1 MIFNKHFNL
10 VGTHA
15 FLSASNPHWVNDDD
29 QKFDVRVENAVAAKR
44 GTDLHALAHELIRM
58 GVRLPDEPTTM
69 NLYVNDAID
78 YKMTPEQPLFYSPN
92 CYGTPDAI
100 GFRRN
105 FLRIHDLKTGYT
117 RAKVLQLLIYASI
130 FCLEYMIRPFDIETE
145 LRIYQ
150 SDEVRIYPADPDEIT
165 HIMDRIV
172 TRDKRIDVLR
182 EMREAE
188 A

>member
-1 MIFNKHFNL
+1 VIFNKHFNL

-29 QKFDVRVENAVAAKR
+29 EKFDRRYDNAVAAKR
-44 GTDLHALAHELIRM
+44 GTDLHALAHDLIRM
-58 GVRLPDEPTTM
+58 GVRLPDIPETM

-78 YKMTPEQPLFYSPN
+78 YGMTPEQPLFYSPN

-100 GFRRN
+100 GFGQN
-105 FLRIHDLKTGYT
+105 LLRIHDLKTGAT
-117 RAKVLQLLIYASI
+117 RTKVLQLLVYSAI
-130 FCLEYMIRPFDIETE
+130 FCLEYMIKPFDIETE

-150 SDEVRIYPADPDEIT
+150 SDEVRVYPADPDEIT

-172 TRDKRIDVLR
+172 VRDERIEAR
-182 EMREAE
+182 RAEMEA
-188 A
+188 